1 MRLDKQAKEV
11 VIITQLAGPVVQGE
25 LQVQRVVD
33 TSEVRVPETVASSEK
48 IPFPTGLRRRWKP
61 FGWSESFSLL

>member
-1 MRLDKQAKEV
+1 M
-11 VIITQLAGPVVQGE
+11 QGE

-48 IPFPTGLRRRWKP
+48 IPFPTGLRQRWKP
-61 FGWSESFSLL
+61 FGWSENYSLYVDETQFSNGI